1 MYVCVYLFL
10 SDSNFTAFPNTNLFY
25 LLILL
30 VVFVLFIIG
39 GVVVG
44 VVCVRM
50 AKATDDGEFSY

>member
-1 MYVCVYLFL
+1 MYVCIFLF
-10 SDSNFTAFPNTNLFY
+10 SDSNFTAHPNTNLFY

-39 GVVVG
+39 GGVVG

-50 AKATDDGEFSY
+50 AKATDDGESSY

>member
-10 SDSNFTAFPNTNLFY
+10 SDSSSTAYPNTNLFY

-30 VVFVLFIIG
+30 VVFVLFIVG
-39 GVVVG
+39 GVVG

-50 AKATDDGEFSY
+50 AKATDDG